1 MSSSTTA
8 STAELGAVAPDATT
22 TKKPSRAAVVM
33 GTIATVAAL
42 AGGTYYITH
51 RGLESTDDAQFDSDV
66 VSVPARTT
74 GVIIKVDFNENQIV
88 KAGELLAEIDPEPA
102 KARLAQ
108 ADANLA
114 AAVASAEAAEADAKV
129 AEANAKGNKSA
140 AEATLQ
146 GAESSAVASR
156 QQIAEGEAGVAAAK
170 TNLDRVKLD
179 LDRAKA
185 LVATGSIAQAQLDQA
200 QSAFDTANAQLTQ
213 ARARLASLHASTS
226 QADSRI
232 QEANAK
238 LQVSSNVDALIEQ
251 ARSRARMARAQVPVA
266 QAARELAAL
275 ELSYTKI
282 YAPQDGFISKK
293 TVVVGQMLQPGQG
306 VGQLVP
312 TKDLWVTGNFKE
324 TQLEK
329 MRTGQPAHVEIDAFP
344 GLKLHGEVESFSAAT
359 GSRFTLL
366 PPDNASGNYTKVV
379 QRVPVRI
386 HLKDVPSSVTLRP
399 GMSADVTVDTNK

>member
-108 ADANLA
+108 AAANLA
-114 AAVASAEAAEADAKV
+114 AAVASAEAAEADATV

-156 QQIAEGEAGVAAAK
+156 DQIAEGDAQVVAASS
-170 TNLDRVKLD
+170 NLARAKLD
-179 LDRAKA
+179 LERAQKLVETGA
-185 LVATGSIAQAQLDQA
+185 LAQAQLDQA
-200 QSAFDTANAQLTQ
+200 KTTFDTATANLTQ
-213 ARARLASLHASTS
+213 ARARAASLRASTS
-226 QADSRI
+226 QADSKI
-232 QEANAK
+232 HEASARV
-238 LQVSSNVDALIEQ
+238 QQTSNVDALIEQ
-251 ARSRARMARAQVPVA
+251 ARSRARMARAQVSVS
-266 QAARELAAL
+266 QAARDLVAL
-275 ELSYTKI
+275 DLSYTKI
-282 YAPQDGFISKK
+282 YAPQDGLVSKK
-293 TVVVGQMLQPGQG
+293 TIAVGQMLQPGQG
-306 VGQLVP
+306 IVQLVP
-312 TKDLWVTGNFKE
+312 TEKLWITGNFKE
-324 TQLEK
+324 TQVAK
-329 MRTGQPAHVEIDAFP
+329 MRVGQPAEVEIDAFP
-344 GLKLHGEVESFSAAT
+344 GVTLHGEVESFSAAT
-359 GSRFTLL
+359 GARFTLL
-366 PPDNASGNYTKVV
+366 PPDNATGNFTKVV
-379 QRVPVRI
+379 QRLPVRI
-386 HLKDVPSSVTLRP
+386 HLKEIPPGITLRP
-399 GMSADVTVDTNK
+399 GLSVDVTVNTNK